1 MSINPLLRL
10 GGMRIFNYLQ
20 TAADRNA
27 SPESSHNRNVHAGDE
42 SIERN
47 GNYNAVRDVEKE
59 NGERK

>member
-1 MSINPLLRL
+1 
-10 GGMRIFNYLQ
+10 MRIFNYLQ